1 MQKKNKKERIENK
14 YNQSNEYGEE
24 NTADKWGKVQKILT
38 LKIHVTRPNVEPAVE
53 HVAPYIK
60 SRLQNEILTASV
72 AQEIEEAGNKNRT
85 QKGSGERQ

>member
-1 MQKKNKKERIENK
+1 M
-14 YNQSNEYGEE
+14 
-24 NTADKWGKVQKILT
+24 LT
-38 LKIHVTRPNVEPAVE
+38 LKD
-53 HVAPYIK
+53 VAPYTK